1 MLLDQERIVAQLAN
15 CSTGHTLFYYQ
26 SVPSTM
32 PLAHTLA
39 ADPAIR
45 SGAIVVAEEQTAGR
59 GRQQRR
65 WETPLGQ
72 ALLVSFLFKAP
83 FPVPPIFFPMLS
95 GLVMLQGIQWALPP
109 LAPYLGLKW
118 PNDLLLGTR
127 MADAGKVGG
136 ILIESIYQGDSAA
149 AVIVGCG
156 INVSQAQNA
165 LPPTPPGAPP
175 ATSLQHFLQ
184 TRPDLA
190 AACPSI
196 DRTALLI
203 QICQAWA
210 QLNTDPTLTPAT
222 VQQRWAARLWTLQQQ
237 VVVQTTDA
245 HGASVQL
252 AGKAVAVTADGR
264 LVVESATGERH
275 RFTAGDV
282 SVRAAAPAATLPK

>member
-1 MLLDQERIVAQLAN
+1 MLLDQERIGAQLAN
-15 CSTGHTLFYYQ
+15 CAIGHTLFYYQ

-32 PLAHTLA
+32 PIAHALA
-39 ADPAIR
+39 ADPASH
-45 SGAIVVAEEQTAGR
+45 SGTIVVAEEQTAGR

-83 FPVPPIFFPMLS
+83 FPVPPMFFPMLT
-95 GLVMLQGIQWALPP
+95 GLAMLQGIQRTLPP

-118 PNDLLLGTR
+118 PNDLLLGTG

-136 ILIESIYQGDSAA
+136 ILIESIYRGDSTEAI
-149 AVIVGCG
+149 IVGCG
-156 INVSQAQNA
+156 LNVYQAQNL

-175 ATSLQHFLQ
+175 ATSLQHYLQ
-184 TRPDLA
+184 TRPKLA
-190 AACPSI
+190 ATCLPI

-222 VQQRWAARLWTLQQQ
+222 VQQRWAAHLWTLQQQ
-237 VVVQTTDA
+237 VVVQTTDIY
-245 HGASVQL
+245 GESVQI

-264 LVVESATGERH
+264 LVVVSATGERH
-275 RFTAGDV
+275 RFAAGDV
-282 SVRAAAPAATLPK
+282 SLRAAMPGATLPK